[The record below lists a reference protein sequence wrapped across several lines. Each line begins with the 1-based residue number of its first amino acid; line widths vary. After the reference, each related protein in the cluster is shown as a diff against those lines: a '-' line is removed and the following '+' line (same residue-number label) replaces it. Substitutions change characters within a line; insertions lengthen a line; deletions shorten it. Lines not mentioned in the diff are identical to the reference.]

1 MKRRYVVTIEIPE
14 ECNAITLY
22 ALEEAVNDY
31 ALDYVSY
38 QLGRDLHDDEVV
50 VDVARVD
57 E

>member
-31 ALDYVSY
+31 AIDYVMD